1 MIVLDTDD
9 IKVSFNNKKV
19 KITIINFNKYKN
31 FWKTTIKNIKNVE
44 QKKNANMDTVLSFK
58 AGKCHTLKE
67 LLKIKSNN
75 LSYRH
80 AEYLFTIIGEQLK
93 NLEKDN
99 YSLFELDLDDIII
112 VVYGDGWANVSL
124 LYLNTDKF
132 KKIDEKGNI
141 VINKPFKKTNNF
153 LSPEVKSISE
163 IPAVFN
169 KNCWIYSVGYMIS
182 YCLNNDVLKKN
193 SKDDIG
199 ELLKELDTTKLYYA
213 VMRCLEFEPNKRYY
227 LYI

>member
-1 MIVLDTDD
+1 MIVLDTNEV
-9 IKVSFNNKKV
+9 KVNFNNNTV
-19 KITIINFNKYKN
+19 KIRIENYKKYKN
-31 FWKTTIKNIKNVE
+31 FWKSTIKNIKDIKSE
-44 QKKNANMDTVLSFK
+44 KNANMDTVISFK

-67 LLKIKSNN
+67 LLKIKNNN

-80 AEYLFTIIGEQLK
+80 SEYLFTIIGEQLK

-99 YSLFELDLDDIII
+99 YSLFEVDLNDIII
-112 VVYGDGWANVSL
+112 VVYGEGWANISL

-132 KKIDEKGNI
+132 KKIDSEGNI
-141 VINKPFKKTNNF
+141 TINKPFLKNNKF

-163 IPAVFN
+163 IPAKFN

-182 YCLNNDVLKKN
+182 YCLNNEVEKEN
-193 SKDDIG
+193 SKEKIG
-199 ELLKELDTTKLYYA
+199 ELLKELETTKLYYA
-213 VMRCLEFEPNKRYY
+213 VMRCLEIDPNNRYY